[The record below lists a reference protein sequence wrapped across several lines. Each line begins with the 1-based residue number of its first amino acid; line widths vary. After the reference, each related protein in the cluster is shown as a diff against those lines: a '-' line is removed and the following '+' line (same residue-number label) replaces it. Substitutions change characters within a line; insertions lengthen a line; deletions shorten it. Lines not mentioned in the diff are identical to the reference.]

1 MGAANIWRR
10 FRKRWIQKA
19 RLKSLKNK
27 PSKIKEGKLKV
38 LNSDGT
44 FRCPFSPNKRKQSY
58 KFSEIL

>member
-10 FRKRWIQKA
+10 YRKRWIQKV

-27 PSKIKEGKLKV
+27 PSKTKEGKLKV

-44 FRCPFSPNKRKQSY
+44 F
-58 KFSEIL
+58 